1 MGSFGSVKLALH
13 IQTNKCYAV
22 KMVHV
27 GGVCENEALLL
38 EREIN
43 LHTLVDHPHIIKL
56 WDTLLEEDIVF
67 MIMELAENGTLFA
80 YQSSNKT
87 ISEA

>member
-1 MGSFGSVKLALH
+1 
-13 IQTNKCYAV
+13 
-22 KMVHV
+22 MVHV